1 MLCSYNQ
8 VEAQKD
14 TIINRYREYL
24 FRNEAVE
31 DVEQWA
37 TTLNENHQWTD
48 IKYDDVEP
56 SNWKVS
62 KHLMRVRVLSLAW
75 ANPQSSYYHNETLW
89 NTISPALD
97 HWLEKRYKSSNWW
110 HNEIGIPQF
119 MRDII
124 ILIGDKLTT
133 DQYKQALE
141 VLAQH
146 RVRGTGGNL
155 VWTADLGIHYAA
167 LTNNNELLKRYSDLI
182 KDEIKITTGDGI
194 QPDYSFHQ
202 HGSRL
207 QMYHYGKAYFWES
220 VRLAWQ
226 LRDTPW
232 AFPEDKINI
241 LSDLALRGWQWMARG
256 INTVPGTIDRAASRD
271 GELKSADMRKLI
283 PYLSELSP
291 KNSTAFE
298 KMNIIE
304 NGVGA
309 LNGFIYYPY
318 SDFTAYH
325 QKDFSFFLK
334 TISNR
339 TLATES
345 INNENLKGRLLNN
358 GDGYLIKNGTE
369 YYNLMPVWD
378 WELLPGI
385 TNYKGKGMIARQN
398 FAGGV
403 GDKDF
408 GLTAM
413 DYRVE
418 DKVNKQTLSAHKIWV
433 CHDDLVVCLIADI
446 QTENIQNE
454 VLTALDQC
462 RWQGDVTVNETGN
475 VLDEGTHNMKGVKWI
490 HHNGFGYIPIG
501 SADINLN
508 LNTVTG
514 TWASINHSQ
523 SSKPITEKVFKPVI
537 VHHIVNSR
545 SESTGYVLASCKT
558 PQHVRKLAANPEWNV
573 LSNDKNCQAVS
584 FKDKTLAVAFF
595 TAGSLK
601 IKNAELIADKPCLML
616 ISRDKLY
623 VSDPNHI
630 GGMIKIRWKNKVLDI
645 DVPKDGATSEGVA
658 FNF

>member
-8 VEAQKD
+8 AEAQKD

-24 FRNEAVE
+24 FRSEAVGNI
-31 DVEQWA
+31 EQWA
-37 TTLNENHQWTD
+37 TSLNENHQWAD
-48 IKYDDVEP
+48 INYEDVEP

-62 KHLMRVRVLSLAW
+62 KHLLRVRALSLAW
-75 ANPQSSYYHNETLW
+75 ANPRSSYYHNEALW
-89 NTISPALD
+89 KTISQALD
-97 HWLEKRYKSSNWW
+97 LWLEKRYKSSNWW
-110 HNEIGIPQF
+110 HNEIGVPQF

-124 ILIGDKLTT
+124 ILTGDVMTP

-146 RVRGTGGNL
+146 KVRGTGGNL

-167 LTNNNELLKRYSDLI
+167 LTHNDELLKRYSDLI
-182 KDEIKITTGDGI
+182 INEIKITTEDGV
-194 QPDYSFHQ
+194 QPDFSFHQ

-207 QMYHYGKAYFWES
+207 QMFQYGRAYFEES

-226 LRDTPW
+226 LRGTPW
-232 AFPEDKINI
+232 AFPEDRINI
-241 LSDLALRGWQWMARG
+241 LNDLALNGWQWMARG
-256 INTVPGTIDRAASRD
+256 INTVPGTMDRSASRE
-271 GELKSADMRKLI
+271 GELKAADMRKLI
-283 PYLSELSP
+283 PFLCELSP
-291 KNSTAFE
+291 KISAAFKE
-298 KMNIIE
+298 IVDRQDGK
-304 NGVGA
+304 GSLVG
-309 LNGFIYYPY
+309 FRYFPY

-325 QKDFSFFLK
+325 RKDFSFFLK

-345 INNENLKGRLLNN
+345 INNENLKGRLLDN
-358 GDGYLIKNGTE
+358 GDAYLIKDGTE
-369 YYNLMPVWD
+369 YFNLMPVWD

-385 TNYKGKGMIARQN
+385 TNFKGKGIITRQN

-408 GLTAM
+408 GSTAM

-418 DKVNKQTLSAHKIWV
+418 DKENKQSLSAHKFWV

-446 QTENIQNE
+446 RTENIESE

-462 RWQGDVTVNETGN
+462 RWQGDVTVNEPGN
-475 VLDEGTHNMKGVKWI
+475 ILNEGTHNLRDVKWI

-501 SADINLN
+501 TSDLDLC

-514 TWASINHSQ
+514 TWTSINHSQ
-523 SSKPITEKVFKPVI
+523 SDTPVTEKVFKPVM
-537 VHHIVNSR
+537 VHHIINSG

-558 PQHVRKLAANPEWNV
+558 PQQVKKLAGNPSWKILN
-573 LSNDKNCQAVS
+573 NDKTCQAVS
-584 FKDKTLAVAFF
+584 FKDKTLTAAFF
-595 TAGSLK
+595 SAGSLK
-601 IKNAELIADKPCLML
+601 IRNSALIADKPCLIL

-630 GGMIKIRWKNKVLDI
+630 GGMIKIKWNDKVLDI
-645 DVPKDGATSEGVA
+645 DVPKDGATSEGIA